1 MRAFFGLVVLLCLC
15 TAADYRPSP
24 ENPIDPTAL
33 SDRTIHFSADTVGP
47 TEKGVKKDKVRRTKK
62 KKDRASKRK
71 KARKTLQASDTV
83 RTSQTYDTIPPLP
96 DAVVLDSIPVRD
108 TLTVADN
115 LIPIRKDTLVII
127 GVGDIMMGTNY
138 PDDSRLPPKSGSFLM
153 QAVEEYLR
161 DADLTFGNL
170 EGVLL
175 DSGGTVKTCK
185 DPKVCYAFRSPT
197 SFVDNL
203 THAGFDLMSLAN
215 NHAGDFG
222 DEGRQSTMR
231 TLDSAGIAHAGQLTH
246 PFVLYTRDNITYGFT
261 AFAPNSGCVNLNDV
275 KNAQSIIA
283 HLDSLADVVI
293 VSFHGGAE
301 GAQYQHVPRTKELFY
316 GEDRGDVHA
325 LARAW
330 IDAGADIVFGHG
342 PHVTRTVDVYN
353 DRFIAYSLGNFC
365 TYRGINIAGVN
376 GLAPIMKVYV
386 NRSGEFL
393 KAQIIPTYQTYTEG
407 VQPDPDKRIIRL
419 IRELKEKDF
428 PESPLQIDDN
438 GLINYLAQ

>member
-1 MRAFFGLVVLLCLC
+1 MRIFCGFVVLFFLCSVLF
-15 TAADYRPSP
+15 AHEADLRSLRDVV
-24 ENPIDPTAL
+24 EVA
-33 SDRTIHFSADTVGP
+33 ADTVAPG
-47 TEKGVKKDKVRRTKK
+47 KSSKK
-62 KKDRASKRK
+62 KIRKSKKEKKASKSRK
-71 KARKTLQASDTV
+71 QRKAEKLSHTADTV
-83 RTSQTYDTIPPLP
+83 KSAQPNFAADTVPPLR
-96 DAVVLDSIPVRD
+96 DTLALDSLPQPNTLALVRD
-108 TLTVADN
+108 T
-115 LIPIRKDTLVII
+115 IKMRKDTLVII

-138 PDDSRLPPKSGSFLM
+138 PDDSRLPPDNGAFLM

-185 DPKVCYAFRSPT
+185 DPKVCYAFRSPV
-197 SFVDNL
+197 SYVENL
-203 THAGFDLMSLAN
+203 TRAGFDIMSLAN

-222 DEGRQSTMR
+222 DEGRKSTMR

-246 PFVLYTRDNITYGFT
+246 PYVLYTRDSITYGFT
-261 AFAPNSGCVNLNDV
+261 AFAPNSGCVSLNDV
-275 KNAQSIIA
+275 RNAQSIIA
-283 HLDSLADVVI
+283 HLDSLSDVVI

-301 GAQYQHVPRTKELFY
+301 GAQHQHVPRAREVYY
-316 GEDRGDVHA
+316 GEDRGDVYA
-325 LARAW
+325 LARSW

-342 PHVTRTVDVYN
+342 PHVTRTVDLYN

-365 TYRGINIAGVN
+365 TFRGINIAGVN

-386 NRSGEFL
+386 NRTGEFL
-393 KAQIIPTYQTYTEG
+393 KAQIIPTYQSYTEG
-407 VQPDPDKRIIRL
+407 VQPDPDKRVIRL

-438 GLINYLAQ
+438 GLIIYLAQ

>member
-1 MRAFFGLVVLLCLC
+1 MRIFFGFVVLLFLC

-24 ENPIDPTAL
+24 DHPTDPIA
-33 SDRTIHFSADTVGP
+33 RKTIHITADTVAP
-47 TEKGVKKDKVRRTKK
+47 AEKRAKKDKKVRKAK
-62 KKDRASKRK
+62 KKDRKAKKK
-71 KARKTLQASDTV
+71 KARKSLPASDTV
-83 RTSQTYDTIPPLP
+83 KWSETYFTADTVALDSLP
-96 DAVVLDSIPVRD
+96 VLDTLAVVEEAL
-108 TLTVADN
+108 
-115 LIPIRKDTLVII
+115 PIRKDTLVII

-138 PDDSRLPPKSGSFLM
+138 PDDSRLPPEDGAFLM
-153 QAVEEYLR
+153 RSVEEYLK

-175 DSGGTVKTCK
+175 DSGGIVKQCK
-185 DPKVCYAFRSPT
+185 DPKVCYAFRSPV
-197 SFVDNL
+197 SYVENL
-203 THAGFDLMSLAN
+203 TRAGFDIMSLAN

-231 TLDSAGIAHAGQLTH
+231 ALDSAGIAHAGQLTH
-246 PFVLYTRDNITYGFT
+246 PYVIYIRDSITYGFT
-261 AFAPNSGCVNLNDV
+261 AFAPNFGCVPLNDI

-283 HLDSLADVVI
+283 HLDSVADVVI

-301 GAQYQHVPRTKELFY
+301 GAQHQHVPRAKEVYY
-316 GEDRGDVHA
+316 GEDRGDVYA

-342 PHVTRTVDVYN
+342 PHVTRTIDVYN
-353 DRFIAYSLGNFC
+353 GRFIAYSLGNFC

-376 GLAPIMKVYV
+376 GLAPIAKVYV

-393 KAQIIPTYQTYTEG
+393 KAQIIPTYQTYTDG
-407 VQPDPDKRIIRL
+407 VQVDPQRRVIRL
-419 IRELKEKDF
+419 MRELKEKDF

-438 GLINYLAQ
+438 GLIIYLAQ